1 MSQQKREKLTTTKTP
16 AKSCSQKPLVQIE
29 GKLTPEQLE
38 AIAGGGVK
46 LN

>member
-1 MSQQKREKLTTTKTP
+1 MSKQKREKFTLTT
-16 AKSCSQKPLVQIE
+16 KPEKIRQDKPFVQIKR
-29 GKLTPEQLE
+29 KLTPEQLE

>member
-1 MSQQKREKLTTTKTP
+1 MFTQKREKFTVATTPEKP
-16 AKSCSQKPLVQIE
+16 HPQEPLVQ
-29 GKLTPEQLE
+29 LTPEQLE